1 MRFRPRLAH
10 TSNTYDFL
18 LRHYQPIDRKAKNK
32 LPKRK
37 VAVMKHIFIINPA
50 AGKDNS
56 FDNIKKILE
65 LKKVE
70 VDYELYETQAPGDA
84 TAYIRKYCTE
94 HKDPVRF
101 YACGGDGTL
110 NEVVNGVVGF
120 PHASMSCYPCGSG
133 NDFVKYY
140 GGKKVFW
147 NLEEL
152 LNAPEEYIDLM
163 RVGNKY
169 AINATH
175 FGFDSSVAE
184 TMMKVRR
191 KKLIGGKNAYTTG
204 VVVGLFKAMKNACRV
219 SVDGELLN
227 PDGNILLCTIAN
239 GQYVG
244 GSFRCAPRSLDND
257 GLLEVCLVKPISVL
271 KFVGLVNVYT
281 EGTHLDDDRF
291 ADILE
296 YRRGKKIEIE
306 APEGFIYS
314 FDGELIRQNKFT
326 VEVVPN
332 AIRFA
337 VPKSATY
344 LPGIK
349 HVPKYVEEKE
359 TVNAL

>member
-1 MRFRPRLAH
+1 
-10 TSNTYDFL
+10 
-18 LRHYQPIDRKAKNK
+18 
-32 LPKRK
+32 
-37 VAVMKHIFIINPA
+37 MKHIFIINPA

-56 FDNIKKILE
+56 FQNIKKILE

-94 HKDPVRF
+94 HKEPVRF

-120 PHASMSCYPCGSG
+120 EHASMGCYPCGSG

-152 LNAPEEYIDLM
+152 LDAPEEYIDLM

-175 FGFDSSVAE
+175 FGFDSAVAQ

-191 KKLIGGKNAYTTG
+191 KAIIGGKNAYTTG
-204 VVVGLFKAMKNACRV
+204 VVAGLFTAMKNACRIK
-219 SVDGELLN
+219 VDGELLN

-257 GLLEVCLVKPISVL
+257 GLLEVCVVKPISVL
-271 KFVGLVNVYT
+271 TFVSLVKVYT

-291 ADILE
+291 AKILK

-326 VEVVPN
+326 VEVVPH

-337 VPKSATY
+337 VPKSAVY
-344 LPGIK
+344 LPGEK
-349 HVPKYVEEKE
+349 HKPCYTKEKE
-359 TVNAL
+359 TVHAN